1 MISRKINKKLFLG
14 WMGGFIVG
22 ALIIL
27 GIRFFAY
34 SPADEV
40 HYHANLAVYINGQ
53 REQFKD
59 FSYYV
64 DTEEVCSLEEKKMT
78 PHERAHMHGNVNDV
92 VHIEDQAVTWGQ
104 FFQNIGWVVDPL
116 VIRTPDQ
123 ILLENTQN
131 KISFLLNGKAVDSI
145 TNRVV
150 GDMDRLLVD
159 YGRSSEQVLQK
170 EYESIASTAAKYNAT
185 KDPASCGGLKQSM
198 WRDRMEHMF

>member
-1 MISRKINKKLFLG
+1 MS
-14 WMGGFIVG
+14 GFISKNIILSGLGGLLVG

-34 SPADEV
+34 SPADGV
-40 HYHANLAVYINGQ
+40 HYHANFAVFINGQ

-64 DTEEVCSLEEKKMT
+64 DTEGVCSLEEKKMT
-78 PHERAHMHGNVNDV
+78 PYERAHMHGYVGDV
-92 VHIEDQAVTWGQ
+92 VHIEHEAVTWGQ

-123 ILLENTQN
+123 ILLENAQN
-131 KISFLLNGKAVDSI
+131 KISFILNGKAVDSI
-145 TNRVV
+145 VNRVV

-159 YGRSSEQVLQK
+159 YGRSSGQVLQT
-170 EYESIASTAAKYNAT
+170 EYESIASTAAKYNST
-185 KDPASCGGLKQSM
+185 KDPASCGGLEPST
-198 WRDRMEHMF
+198 WRNRMEHMF